1 MNNEKN
7 NRRNFVKL
15 SALGSLL
22 TITNPASLFAA
33 TNENEKM
40 GKIKLEKDYVILFQG
55 DSITDFGRDRKVT
68 TPNNSGALGTGYPFL
83 AAAELLKVHANK
95 NLKIYNRG
103 ISGNKVY
110 DLANRWQT
118 DCLDLKPDVLSI
130 FIGVNDYWHTLSN
143 GYKGTIKTYRDDFK
157 KLLDQTKQNLPNVQ
171 LIIGE
176 PFGVLGVKAVDT
188 SWYPAFDEYKH
199 SAKEIANTYGA
210 TFIPCQQIFDAAQKE
225 APGIYWTADGVHP
238 TIAGSELMAAAWLKA
253 IK

>member
-1 MNNEKN
+1 MKKENNS
-7 NRRNFVKL
+7 RRNFVKL
-15 SALGSLL
+15 STLGSLL
-22 TITNPASLFAA
+22 TISNPASLLAA
-33 TNENEKM
+33 TTKNENL
-40 GKIKLEKDYVILFQG
+40 GKIKLEKDYIVLFQG
-55 DSITDFGRDRKVT
+55 DSITDFGRDKKNKDA
-68 TPNNSGALGTGYPFL
+68 NNTAALGTGYAYL
-83 AAAELLKVHANK
+83 AAAELLQVHANK

-118 DCLDLKPDVLSI
+118 DCLDIKPNVLSI

-143 GYKGTIKTYRDDFK
+143 GYKGTIKTYTDDFK
-157 KLLDQTKQNLPNVQ
+157 KLLDQTKQSLPNVQ

-176 PFGVLGVKAVDT
+176 PFGVLGVKHVNA

-210 TFIPCQQIFDAAQKE
+210 TFIPCQQIFDAAEKE
-225 APGIYWTADGVHP
+225 APGSYWTDDGVHP
-238 TIAGSELMAAAWLKA
+238 TIAGSQLMANAWLKV